1 MKKKKGGGVEAAG
14 GQELTGELK
23 PGDFAVVFHPDGEVE
38 VFVAEGGSDERGEEI
53 NFLVDYLE
61 FVLND
66 ETCWERFENLGEE
79 SETPTVSDPKL
90 LN

>member
-1 MKKKKGGGVEAAG
+1 MTKKKKGVGEGAG
-14 GQELTGELK
+14 ELTAELK

-38 VFVAEGGSDERGEEI
+38 VFVAEGGTTERTEEI

-66 ETCWERFENLGEE
+66 ETCWERFEKLGGE
-79 SETPTVSDPKL
+79 SDSASEIDQKL